1 MASSGYNPLG
11 SSESYIIDVDAWL
24 QLCISSGNS
33 IVARYLSRTPIVLS
47 DMKRHALI
55 INLADPS
62 YAVYPL
68 VKGVYALTLEHGT
81 IDSMISARINCFT
94 PVGDACIPYQFECTY

>member
-11 SSESYIIDVDAWL
+11 ASESIIDVETWA

-33 IVARYLSRTPIVLS
+33 IVARYLSRTSIVVS
-47 DMKRHALI
+47 DMKRQARI
-55 INLADPS
+55 INLADPL

-68 VKGVYALTLEHGT
+68 KAYML
-81 IDSMISARINCFT
+81 
-94 PVGDACIPYQFECTY
+94 